1 MTKSQRPRARKGA
14 AESSRD
20 LLLRVTIAQL
30 DEGGE
35 DKIRLEAILAEAD
48 CSPSSL
54 YHHFGNLRG
63 LVDEAQIARFERQL
77 DGRTQIVRDA
87 FDRITDKEEL
97 IRFSIATLKGLFDTD
112 GAESR
117 SSRANALGS
126 TYKRPDFAKKMGVV
140 LQENCDDLAAAFRI
154 AQLRGLIL
162 PSVDLRAVA
171 VWVQGM
177 VFGRVLAELVNDD
190 VIEREWDALTIRA
203 ILFTMFGPD
212 TTDIPL

>member
-1 MTKSQRPRARKGA
+1 MTKARRSA
-14 AESSRD
+14 AGNTAGETTRD
-20 LLLRVTIAQL
+20 VLLRVTVAEL

-35 DKIRLEAILAEAD
+35 EGVRLETILAEAD

-63 LVDEAQIARFERQL
+63 LVDEAQIVRFERQL
-77 DGRTQIVRDA
+77 AGRTQIVRDA
-87 FDRITDKEEL
+87 FDRITDREEL
-97 IRFSIATLKGLFDTD
+97 IQFSIATLKNLFDAE

-126 TYKRPDFAKKMGVV
+126 TYKRSDFAKKMGLV

-162 PSVDLRAVA
+162 PTIDIRALA

-177 VFGRVLAELVNDD
+177 LFARVLVELINDD
-190 VIEREWDALTIRA
+190 AMEREWDGLTVRA
-203 ILFTMFGPD
+203 ILFTLFGPD
-212 TTDIPL
+212 AADIPL

>member
-1 MTKSQRPRARKGA
+1 MTKPRRSTAGNTA
-14 AESSRD
+14 GETTRD
-20 LLLRVTIAQL
+20 VLLRVTVAEL

-35 DKIRLEAILAEAD
+35 EGVRLETILAEAD

-63 LVDEAQIARFERQL
+63 LVDEGQIVRFERQL
-77 DGRTQIVRDA
+77 GARTQVVREG
-87 FDRITDKEEL
+87 FDSITDRDEL
-97 IRFSIATLKGLFDTD
+97 IHFSVTVLKSLFDAD

-126 TYKRPDFAKKMGVV
+126 TYKRPDFAKRMGVV
-140 LQENCDDLAAAFRI
+140 LQENCDELAAAFRV

-162 PSVDLRAVA
+162 PTIDLKAVA
-171 VWVQGM
+171 MWVQGM
-177 VFGRVLAELVNDD
+177 LFGRVLAELIDD
-190 VIEREWDALTIRA
+190 DAIQREWDGLTVRA

-212 TTDIPL
+212 AADAPL